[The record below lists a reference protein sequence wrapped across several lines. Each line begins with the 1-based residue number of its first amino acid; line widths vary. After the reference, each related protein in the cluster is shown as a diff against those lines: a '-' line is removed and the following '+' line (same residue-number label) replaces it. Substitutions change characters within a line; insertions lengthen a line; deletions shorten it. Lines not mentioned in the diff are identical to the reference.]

1 MNGSRNIKIIVAVI
15 AAAVLCCGAIW
26 YIHSRQSKT
35 YSVPLVINAE
45 GLDTKQGTKIPIRVK
60 GKDIRGNAVNKSF
73 YGGTSSSDIALKPG
87 KYRFT
92 VSHSPIAKDGTIYN
106 VDGASTDTSISKDG
120 KVSVKSE
127 ITIPPIAAEKVTDE
141 EIKKACD
148 AAKDSGISTSK
159 LNTLK
164 KKAQT
169 RRDDAVAEKTAAS
182 SSGHAYSNDYFYID
196 VPDDWTSS
204 DWSVEQINSV
214 KWKLEYKPNN
224 HPVGEAV
231 IVVAADNPWPK
242 NNGAVK
248 DLGKLA
254 NGQNVYVT
262 FAGGGFS
269 EVSFGLNSTW
279 SNNHEYAQENGL
291 TDEGETDWNAIWK
304 ARDMMR
310 KEQTGK

>member
-1 MNGSRNIKIIVAVI
+1 MNGSKKIKIIVAVI
-15 AAAVLCCGAIW
+15 AAAVLCCGAIL
-26 YIHSRQSKT
+26 YIHIQHSKT

-45 GLDTKQGTKIPIRVK
+45 GLDTKQGTKIPIHVK
-60 GKDIRGNAVNKSF
+60 GKDIWGNAVNKSF

-87 KYRFT
+87 KYTFT

-127 ITIPPIAAEKVTDE
+127 ITISPIAAEKVTDE

-169 RRDDAVAEKTAAS
+169 RRDDAVAEKKAAS

-262 FAGGGFS
+262 FAGGGLS